1 MDKFEEELQQ
11 MYEAEHRL
19 IEDKI
24 YLANLEKKEGDNS

>member
-1 MDKFEEELQQ
+1 MDKFEYDLQG
-11 MYEAEHRL
+11 MYEEEHRL